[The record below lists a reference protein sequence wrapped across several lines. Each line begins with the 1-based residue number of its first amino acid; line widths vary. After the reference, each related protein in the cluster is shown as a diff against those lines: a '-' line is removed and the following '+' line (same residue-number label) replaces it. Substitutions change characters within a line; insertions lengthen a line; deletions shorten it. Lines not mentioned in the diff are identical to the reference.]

1 MSSIAFTA
9 VREAFEALSEHADE
23 STDRWSTAQ
32 RYKQLERIETLRRM
46 LPALEHELINQL
58 EAHATAEEL
67 GGSLSKSIANRLRI
81 TRGEAARRIAEAAD
95 LGGRRTLTGEP
106 LPAHLEYTAAGQRR
120 GLVGAEHVKVIRGF
134 FERLPACVDACAQ
147 ASAERR
153 LAKLAAKF
161 RPDQLRK
168 LADRLDLCLNPDGN
182 FTDADR
188 ARRRGVTLGPQGADG
203 TSRISGYV
211 SAELRVGLDAVI
223 AKWGA
228 PGMCNPADQMPA
240 VTGSPSEEAIK
251 GDDRTAAMRIHD
263 AINVMVRS
271 TLMSGEL
278 GSHHGLPVTMI
289 VTAKLEDLQAN
300 TGVAHTAGGTL
311 LPMSDAIR
319 LAAHSSNYLLVFD
332 KAKRCELFKGRD
344 RRLATKEQRLVL
356 YATERGCSH
365 PGCDVPAYWCEVHH
379 ATADW
384 AKGGQTNIDDL
395 TLACGPDNRLVK
407 DGGWT
412 TRKNEKG
419 ETEWIPPPHLDR
431 GQPRRND
438 FHHPERLLDEDD
450 GDDAR

>member
-1 MSSIAFTA
+1 
-9 VREAFEALSEHADE
+9 
-23 STDRWSTAQ
+23 
-32 RYKQLERIETLRRM
+32 
-46 LPALEHELINQL
+46 
-58 EAHATAEEL
+58 
-67 GGSLSKSIANRLRI
+67 
-81 TRGEAARRIAEAAD
+81 
-95 LGGRRTLTGEP
+95 
-106 LPAHLEYTAAGQRR
+106 
-120 GLVGAEHVKVIRGF
+120 
-134 FERLPACVDACAQ
+134 
-147 ASAERR
+147 
-153 LAKLAAKF
+153 LAKLATKF